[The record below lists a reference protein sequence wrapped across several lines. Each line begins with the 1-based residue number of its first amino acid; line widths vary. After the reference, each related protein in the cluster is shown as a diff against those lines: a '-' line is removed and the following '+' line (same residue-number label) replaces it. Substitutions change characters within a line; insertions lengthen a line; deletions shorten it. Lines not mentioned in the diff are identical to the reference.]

1 METSLV
7 VLLFVPILLANT
19 LTASILRNGANPGEV
34 ACDPAA
40 NPSDC
45 PSNRRCE
52 DMDGDGQSTCVCD
65 SRFYKTNAAGNC
77 VLGLKELIYE
87 MEKEIETLK
96 GNVSN
101 NANDIA
107 SNEAQISMNSANI
120 TAAGDQVN
128 MDALDEMK
136 DKIDALNETL
146 SGDLDQVMMDIDEMA
161 SKQEKDMGWLN
172 DTLHELLVLPTTP
185 PPPEPLDTMLIV
197 GDFYPTNFVSVDG
210 SVNCTIS
217 TGRGLDDFS
226 SVGFF
231 DGTTPVTCG
240 GDCSNTKCYN
250 IIDGTEF
257 AQMDKGRYAQ
267 GFVMINPSTL
277 WITGGSC
284 GSHNG
289 YAHNQ
294 MPFTE
299 FISTTPNVTGPGPDL
314 PVNMNA
320 QCLTKVG
327 DKVYVIGGRKAPGDN
342 GASYT
347 RLDTVYIYDF
357 SQFDTTGQ
365 PTGPETGPTLNLGRE
380 SFGCGTLENGAIIV
394 AGGEGTVG
402 GRTNTAEILLPG
414 ATSWITLTENL
425 PESWR
430 FVYPM
435 LTMGNTAYVIGGYSS
450 DKVQNDIIK
459 TECDDAGNCS
469 PWETIGYWEGG
480 RWRHAALWIPKSV
493 VPCTTTNN

>member
-1 METSLV
+1 M
-7 VLLFVPILLANT
+7 
-19 LTASILRNGANPGEV
+19 G
-34 ACDPAA
+34 
-40 NPSDC
+40 
-45 PSNRRCE
+45 
-52 DMDGDGQSTCVCD
+52 
-65 SRFYKTNAAGNC
+65 
-77 VLGLKELIYE
+77 IYE

-136 DKIDALNETL
+136 DKID
-146 SGDLDQVMMDIDEMA
+146 
-161 SKQEKDMGWLN
+161 
-172 DTLHELLVLPTTP
+172 
-185 PPPEPLDTMLIV
+185 
-197 GDFYPTNFVSVDG
+197 
-210 SVNCTIS
+210 
-217 TGRGLDDFS
+217 
-226 SVGFF
+226 
-231 DGTTPVTCG
+231 GTTPVTCG

-284 GSHNG
+284 GNQNG
-289 YAHNQ
+289 YTHNL

-394 AGGEGTVG
+394 AGGDGTVG

-430 FVYPM
+430 
-435 LTMGNTAYVIGGYSS
+435 
-450 DKVQNDIIK
+450 
-459 TECDDAGNCS
+459 
-469 PWETIGYWEGG
+469 
-480 RWRHAALWIPKSV
+480 
-493 VPCTTTNN
+493 